1 MEQLMRLSAACAVG
15 LERVLAGELERLGLN
30 EAGRSAG
37 RVAFTTDS
45 AGIARALVGLR
56 TADRVFLE
64 LGSFPAPD
72 FDALFEGIR
81 SLPWERWVGK
91 QDRLVVEKAR
101 SLRSALAAQTALQSV
116 AQKAAYERLC
126 AQYRVSRMPDTG
138 TAVATRLRLE
148 DNRATIELDL
158 CGSPLSKRG
167 YRRSPTEAPLKE
179 TVAAAVLFL
188 SGWRRSLPLYD
199 PFCGSGTIAIE
210 AALYGLDISPGLN
223 RSFAWETMP
232 QGGALAIRAE
242 KERAR
247 TLVRSD
253 RELMIAASDTDDAA
267 IKAAQANARL
277 AGVADVIRFSRAK
290 AEDAEPFAA
299 RGCVVTDPPYGKRLG
314 SPEDADRLYASLGGF
329 RERFRSWDLCWVVDR
344 EDFRLPGAGSAKKTK
359 IQDGAETRW
368 LQRFIASAP
377 SSSPGGRPGHEG
389 ARGTQGPGKTKA
401 TRPRP

>member
-1 MEQLMRLSAACAVG
+1 MNAIQALYQLSYTPEASCIVSTQDGRVKRVLAGKSPFEGASPHCPRPAYTCPMEQLMRLSAACAVG

-30 EAGRSAG
+30 EDGRSAG

-188 SGWRRSLPLYD
+188 SGWRRSYPCTT
-199 PFCGSGTIAIE
+199 PS
-210 AALYGLDISPGLN
+210 
-223 RSFAWETMP
+223 
-232 QGGALAIRAE
+232 
-242 KERAR
+242 
-247 TLVRSD
+247 
-253 RELMIAASDTDDAA
+253 
-267 IKAAQANARL
+267 
-277 AGVADVIRFSRAK
+277 
-290 AEDAEPFAA
+290 AA
-299 RGCVVTDPPYGKRLG
+299 R
-314 SPEDADRLYASLGGF
+314 
-329 RERFRSWDLCWVVDR
+329 
-344 EDFRLPGAGSAKKTK
+344 
-359 IQDGAETRW
+359 
-368 LQRFIASAP
+368 AP
-377 SSSPGGRPGHEG
+377 
-389 ARGTQGPGKTKA
+389 
-401 TRPRP
+401 